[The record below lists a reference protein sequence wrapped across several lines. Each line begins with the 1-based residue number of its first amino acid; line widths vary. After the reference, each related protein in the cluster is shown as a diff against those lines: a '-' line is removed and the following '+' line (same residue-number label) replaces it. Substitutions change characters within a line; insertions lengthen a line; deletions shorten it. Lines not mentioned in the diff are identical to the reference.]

1 MNDSRR
7 RPAIAAILAGLLV
20 ATLMVFHPPAAGAL
34 PAPLEPLAR
43 SVPPPGETPTTAAPV
58 DPEPAT
64 TVVEMLRLRVPAQ
77 ARQAWLAAERE
88 CWDPWLRAQ
97 AGFLGRELLWDGER
111 QEGVL
116 LIRWATPELWHAIPQ
131 QEVDRVQRDFEE
143 VARRALGQSA
153 GQPFPLLSSS
163 SLQPQGR
170 T

>member
-1 MNDSRR
+1 MTNSRR

-20 ATLMVFHPPAAGAL
+20 ATLMVFPPAAAGAL
-34 PAPLEPLAR
+34 PAPLEPLTPA
-43 SVPPPGETPTTAAPV
+43 VPQPGEAPTTPAAV
-58 DPEPAT
+58 DPEPPT

-77 ARQAWLAAERE
+77 ARQAWLAAERQ

-131 QEVDRVQRDFEE
+131 AEVDRVQRSFEE
-143 VARRALGQSA
+143 AARRALGQSA
-153 GQPFPLLSSS
+153 GQPFPLLSSR
-163 SLQPQGR
+163 SLQPQSL